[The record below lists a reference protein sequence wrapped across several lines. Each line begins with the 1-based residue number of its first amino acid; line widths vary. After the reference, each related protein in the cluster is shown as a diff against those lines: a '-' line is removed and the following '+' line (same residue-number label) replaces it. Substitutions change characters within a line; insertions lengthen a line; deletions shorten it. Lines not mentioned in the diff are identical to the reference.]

1 MQLDRVAGAPI
12 SWGVCEAPGW
22 GLQLDPDRVLGEM
35 CALGLRATEL
45 GPVGWLPTDPGALR
59 ERLQRHGLRL
69 VGGFVPAVLHRE
81 PGGPAVE
88 GVARSA
94 ATLAGAGADTLV
106 LAADGDGAGYDQAA
120 KLDEQQWATLLGNL
134 RLVGELCADRGLELA
149 LHPHA
154 GTVIER
160 RPEVERLLADSEVPL
175 CLDTGHLAIGGT
187 DPVEVARSAPER
199 VRHVHLKDV
208 DAALAGRVADGE
220 LAFADAVRQGVFRPL
235 GQGSVDLPALVG
247 ALDAAGYGGWY
258 VLEQDV
264 MLDREPPPG
273 QGPVADVRA
282 SIEALRPLLSGAAA

>member
-1 MQLDRVAGAPI
+1 MLLDRVAGAPI

-35 CALGLRATEL
+35 RQLGLRATEL
-45 GPVGWLPTDPGALR
+45 GPDGWLPTDPAALR
-59 ERLQRHGLRL
+59 ELLQRYGLRL

-81 PGGPAVE
+81 AGGQVVA

-106 LAADGDGAGYDQAA
+106 LAADSDGDGYDRSAE
-120 KLDEQQWATLLGNL
+120 LDGGQWATLLDNL
-134 RLVGELCADRGLELA
+134 CRVEELCTAHGLA
-149 LHPHA
+149 MTLHPHA

-160 RPEVERLLADSEVPL
+160 RREVERLLADSEVAL

-187 DPVEVARSAPER
+187 DPVQLARSAPER
-199 VRHVHLKDV
+199 VVHVHLKDV
-208 DAALAGRVADGE
+208 DAALAGRVADSD
-220 LAFADAVRQGVFRPL
+220 LAFTEAVRQGVFRSL
-235 GQGSVDLPALVG
+235 GQGSVDLAALVG
-247 ALDAAGYGGWY
+247 VLDGAGYGGWY

-264 MLDREPPPG
+264 MLDREPAAG

-282 SIEALRPLLSGAAA
+282 SIDALRPLATREPA